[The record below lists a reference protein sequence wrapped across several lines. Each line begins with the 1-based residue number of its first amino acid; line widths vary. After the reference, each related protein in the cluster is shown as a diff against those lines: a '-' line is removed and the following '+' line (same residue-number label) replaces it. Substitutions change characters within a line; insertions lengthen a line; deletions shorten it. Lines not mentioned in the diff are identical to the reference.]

1 MPSICLASASLFLLL
16 VAKMSLLIR
25 YSIKAMKRGRK
36 SVADLKENFENLRE
50 ASFGESQIKEILR
63 SRESRMSEYLERWLS
78 FSKESDEVYP
88 SQGLLLTPYDYLE
101 VKSLTMLPQQ
111 EIVETL
117 RMRRYFL
124 ELFNHPYRM
133 SFLNKVSKG
142 RFVAPSMVEGLAME
156 RAIREGVALSVGD
169 LGAAVIGVDKERVSR
184 KDRYAQGPFVKLGR
198 QGRTPFVGSA
208 SPDVW
213 NSSAAIATM
222 AASHCL
228 AAIPRNGL
236 MASVKRQTDLAI
248 EVFEWLDN
256 MGENLLGKRKDRNKI
271 LGLWRNNVMGT
282 LEANPKKVIERAKSL
297 YDAGVRAF
305 RVYSPEPGLGVV
317 DTVSKLRKEFG
328 EKIEIFAGQVVEVA
342 QAEQLEKLGAD
353 GIFVGIGGG
362 GRCITGVRSGS
373 AIDWPELVWKM
384 RGRLK
389 IPVVVEGGA
398 SDHVAVTLLLGATG
412 VSVSRVVSGGTIESS
427 GGALFCVN
435 SEGMLF
441 KPYGGEA
448 SARTKYLDGK
458 MQPFGIPSFVEG
470 ETTKAMKSYVKFV
483 YPTLTY
489 NLHLLLEDAILAMVF
504 RGVNS
509 IEELHQIDPSP
520 LRQIT
525 ASGEFQRK
533 TH

>member
-1 MPSICLASASLFLLL
+1 
-16 VAKMSLLIR
+16 MSLLIG
-25 YSIKAMKRGRK
+25 YSIKAMKRGRR
-36 SVADLKENFENLRE
+36 STTDLWESFEKLRE
-50 ASFGESQIKEILR
+50 SSYGESHIKEIL
-63 SRESRMSEYLERWLS
+63 SVRESKTGEYLERWLS

-88 SQGLLLTPYDYLE
+88 SQGLLLTPYDFLE
-101 VKSLTMLPQQ
+101 VKSLTLLPQQ
-111 EIVETL
+111 EMIETL

-124 ELFNHPYRM
+124 ELFNHPYR
-133 SFLNKVSKG
+133 LEQLERVTKSK
-142 RFVAPSMVEGLAME
+142 FTPPPMVKSLAME
-156 RAIREGVALSVGD
+156 TAITQGLALSVGD
-169 LGAAVIGVDKERVSR
+169 MGSAVVGADKKRISR

-198 QGRTPFVGSA
+198 QARTPFVGSA

-213 NSSAAIATM
+213 NSAAAIATM

-236 MASVKRQTDLAI
+236 TASIKRQTDLAK

-256 MGENLLGKRKDRNKI
+256 IAENLLGKRRDKKKV

-282 LEANPKKVIERAKSL
+282 LESNQAKVMDRARSL
-297 YDAGVRAF
+297 YAVGVRAF
-305 RVYSPEPGLGVV
+305 RVYSPEPGIEVV
-317 DTVSKLRKEFG
+317 ETVAKLRKEFG
-328 EKIEIFAGQVVEVA
+328 NKIEIFAGQVVGVS
-342 QAEQLEKLGAD
+342 QAEKLQSLEVD

-362 GRCITGVRSGS
+362 GRCVTGVRSGS

-384 RGRLK
+384 RGRVK
-389 IPVVVEGGA
+389 VPIIVEGGA

-412 VSVSRVVSGGTIESS
+412 IGVSRVVSGGTIESP

-435 SEGMLF
+435 GEGLLF

-483 YPTLTY
+483 NPTLTY

-504 RGVNS
+504 RGVSS
-509 IEELHQIDPSP
+509 IEELHRLDPSP

-525 ASGEFQRK
+525 SSGEFQRRS
-533 TH
+533 H